1 MGSFLVERGHQPVS
15 SPLIPVKSD
24 STWMA
29 RDRQRDIQSC
39 VHCALLVPC
48 LCGCMHV
55 YNHRRLSKWIAWSPI
70 WALGC
75 WAKMTNKTR
84 GPVNDSPGGGGTQ
97 RKTQTMVPIRTMKN
111 NAMAQAGVYPSCG
124 AQGYGR
130 GIAVQGANP
139 PPFLGVV
146 VDQLCSAFH
155 RLGDR
160 G

>member
-15 SPLIPVKSD
+15 IPLIPVKSD

-75 WAKMTNKTR
+75 WAKMTNKIR

-111 NAMAQAGVYPSCG
+111 NAMHNAMHKYRGRARARGPCAEACPSQSQSYPFN
-124 AQGYGR
+124 QNLF
-130 GIAVQGANP
+130 II
-139 PPFLGVV
+139 F
-146 VDQLCSAFH
+146 
-155 RLGDR
+155 
-160 G
+160 